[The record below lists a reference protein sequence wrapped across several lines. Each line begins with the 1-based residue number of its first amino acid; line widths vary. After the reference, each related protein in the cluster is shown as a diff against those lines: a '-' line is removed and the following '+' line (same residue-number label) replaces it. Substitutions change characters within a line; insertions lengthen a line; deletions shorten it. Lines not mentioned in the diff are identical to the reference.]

1 MKKAVIFIFIGLSC
15 IYAGAQTLVSGKV
28 TDQNGKPMSGVTVY
42 IPYLNKGT
50 VSNNE
55 GKYIIKNLPVGKIV
69 IQFSFIGYN
78 TKIET
83 ITLKSGQSNLDIS
96 MTEAIVESQEVVV
109 TGGTISS
116 QHQNAVKIDI
126 LRSRDIFLSGT
137 SNFVQSLSKIP
148 GVEMIAKGEGVSK
161 PVIRGLS
168 MNDIL
173 VLNNGVRI
181 ENYQFSENHPMGIDD
196 NDVDQVE
203 VIKGPASLL
212 YGSDALGGVINFIK
226 GKPAPVGTI
235 SGDFSSQLFSNTNG
249 FNTSLGI
256 KGALKNVYA
265 GVRVSMK
272 SHEDFK
278 QGNGAFVPNS
288 RFKEWSLSANSGFT
302 GKKFT
307 SRFTYDFFAQKLG
320 MTVPSVIT
328 QISEAGRKNEIWYQ
342 DLSHHCLSN
351 QTKVFFGRFKWETTI
366 GMQQAQRKLFKTLD
380 IPSVEMKLGTIT
392 YESKLIFQPND
403 KSHYVTGIQGL
414 SQSNR
419 NQSNRSDQFLPDANV
434 LNLGLIAFAQ
444 HSFRQKLNLQGG
456 IRYDYYRTETFA
468 LGTVG
473 TEGYHIPVF
482 KAFSSVNGSMGA
494 TYQYSDKLLFRA
506 NIAKA
511 FRVPNL
517 SELTSNGEHG
527 SRYEIGNELLNP
539 EHAYECDISTH
550 YHGKFL
556 SFDLA
561 GFYNHIDDYIYI
573 TPTNETASSG
583 LNIFRFSQTN
593 ARLYGGEA
601 VIHFHPIKTPWLH
614 CKAIFSSVTGRRAD
628 GDYLPFIPAR
638 KIYYEIRAG
647 KDSILFFKQSY
658 IWISGQSALEQN
670 FPSLFETGTQSYT
683 LINAGMSTDINIGNQ
698 KLLLG
703 LSVNNIFDIAY
714 FDHLST
720 LKPLGFYNQGRNIS
734 LAVKIPFQIKHTN
747 QPSSQTE

>member
-1 MKKAVIFIFIGLSC
+1 MKKFLIFLFIGLSC
-15 IYAGAQTLVSGKV
+15 LYAGAQTSLTGIV
-28 TDQNGKPMSGVTVY
+28 TDQNNKPMSGVTIY
-42 IPYLNKGT
+42 IPDLNKGT

-55 GKYIIKNLPVGKIV
+55 GKYIIKNLPEGKNV
-69 IQFSFIGYN
+69 IQFSYIGYN

-83 ITLKSGQSNLDIS
+83 ITLKGGRNDLNIS

-109 TGGTISS
+109 TGGSTSS

-126 LRSRDIFLSGT
+126 LRGRDIFLSGT

-148 GVEMIAKGEGVSK
+148 GIDMIAKGQGVSK

-226 GKPAPVGTI
+226 AKPAPVGTI
-235 SGDFSSQLFSNTNG
+235 SGDFSSQLFSNSNG
-249 FNTSLGI
+249 INNSLGI
-256 KGALKNVYA
+256 KGAIKNVYA

-272 SHEDFK
+272 SHEDYK
-278 QGNGAFVPNS
+278 QENGAFVPNS
-288 RFKEWSLSANSGFT
+288 RFNEWSLSANAGFT
-302 GKKFT
+302 GKKIA
-307 SRFTYDFFAQKLG
+307 SRFMYDFFAQKLG
-320 MTVPSVIT
+320 MTVPPIISL
-328 QISEAGRKNEIWYQ
+328 ISESGRENEIWYQ
-342 DLSHHCLSN
+342 DLGHHCLTN

-403 KSHYVTGIQGL
+403 KSQYITGIQGL
-414 SQSNR
+414 SQLNR
-419 NQSNRSDQFLPDANV
+419 NHNSRSDQFLPDANV
-434 LNLGLIAFAQ
+434 RNLGIIAFAQ
-444 HSFRQKLNLQGG
+444 HSFLKKLNLQGG
-456 IRYDYYRTETFA
+456 VRYDYYRTETFA

-473 TEGYHIPVF
+473 TEGYHIPVL
-482 KAFSSVNGSMGA
+482 KEFSSINGSVGA

-511 FRVPNL
+511 YRVPNL

-539 EHAYECDISTH
+539 EQAYEGDVSTH

-561 GFYNHIDDYIYI
+561 GFYNHINDYIYI
-573 TPTNETASSG
+573 SPTNDTASSG
-583 LNIFRFSQTN
+583 LNIFRFSQTD
-593 ARLYGGEA
+593 AKLYGGEA
-601 VIHFHPIKTPWLH
+601 VIHFHPVKAPWLH
-614 CKAIFSSVTGRRAD
+614 CKAIFSSVTGRRTD

-647 KDSILFFKQSY
+647 KDSIFFFKQSY
-658 IWISGQSALEQN
+658 IWISGQSAFEQKY
-670 FPSLFETGTQSYT
+670 PSLFETETNGYT
-683 LINAGMSTDINIGNQ
+683 LINAGVSTEINIGYQ

-703 LSVNNIFDIAY
+703 ISVNNIFDITY

-720 LKPLGFYNQGRNIS
+720 LKQLGFYNQGRNIS
-734 LAVKIPFQIKHTN
+734 LAVKIPFQIKHTD
-747 QPSSQTE
+747 QSSTQTE